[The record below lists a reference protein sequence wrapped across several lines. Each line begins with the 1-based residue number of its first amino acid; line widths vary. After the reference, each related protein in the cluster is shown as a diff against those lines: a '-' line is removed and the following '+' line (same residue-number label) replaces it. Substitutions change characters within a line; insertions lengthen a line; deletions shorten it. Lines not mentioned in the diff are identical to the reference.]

1 MRRMLGSF
9 GKKEESLR
17 GNNGGDKE
25 LGAVCVWASVG
36 HREET
41 LLGMLELKVLVLEL
55 VSVD

>member
-1 MRRMLGSF
+1 MLGSF